1 MEQWYWY
8 VVRRG
13 ASYVVTKLDM
23 LESAD
28 EILSGPHYQRTAE
41 AIRAIIEY
49 SFDQADATPEEAW
62 RRYWALNSA
71 LSMLLDEDRALAE
84 ALLRIREIMS
94 LPRP

>member
-1 MEQWYWY
+1 MEQLYWY

-13 ASYVVTKLDM
+13 TSYVVTKLDM

-49 SFDQADATPEEAW
+49 SEPDETTSPEVAW

-71 LSMLLDEDRALAE
+71 LSMLLDEDRVLAE
-84 ALLRIREIMS
+84 ALLRIREIMF
-94 LPRP
+94 LP